1 MTKKYIIIEDMSW
14 PMPDNELEWKLRYGN
29 PTRTEIL
36 QAASILSAYSQMT
49 LFDTKKK
56 RDKICKKITD
66 EAIEE
71 DLDE

>member
-1 MTKKYIIIEDMSW
+1 MSNKYITIEDIAW
-14 PMPDNELEWKLRYGN
+14 PMPDNELEWNLRYGQ
-29 PTRTEIL
+29 PTRAELL
-36 QAASILSAYSQMT
+36 QAASMLSAYSQMT

-56 RDKICKKITD
+56 RDKICKKIQD

>member
-14 PMPDNELEWKLRYGN
+14 PMPDNELEWKLRYGT
-29 PTRTEIL
+29 PTKAELL
-36 QAASILSAYSQMT
+36 QAASILSAYSQIT
-49 LFDTKKK
+49 LFDTKKQ
-56 RDKICKKITD
+56 RDKRCEKITD

>member
-1 MTKKYIIIEDMSW
+1 MSKKCITIEDMSW
-14 PMPDNELEWKLRYGN
+14 PMPDNDLEWKLRYGQ
-29 PTRTEIL
+29 PTRAELL

-56 RDKICKKITD
+56 RDKICKKIQD

-71 DLDE
+71 ALDE